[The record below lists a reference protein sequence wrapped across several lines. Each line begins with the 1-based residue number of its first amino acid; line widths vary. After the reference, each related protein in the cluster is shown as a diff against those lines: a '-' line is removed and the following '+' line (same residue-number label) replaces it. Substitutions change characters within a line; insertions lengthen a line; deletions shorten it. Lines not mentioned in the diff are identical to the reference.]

1 MYIFSRAI
9 LALVLIGLLVL
20 VTAGPGIISSFT
32 GGNAYNRNGY
42 DYYEYV
48 LTYNFAN
55 LIILVFVDFIEHTK
69 SLVTI

>member
-20 VTAGPGIISSFT
+20 VTAGPGILSSF
-32 GGNAYNRNGY
+32 GGSGSYNRNGY

-48 LTYNFAN
+48 LTLNMTSQDKIV
-55 LIILVFVDFIEHTK
+55 LLVDNINN
-69 SLVTI
+69 SAI